1 MQKQIGAVRKIEALN
16 STILIVNH
24 EFQDSSQK
32 PNQLRRRNSSKL
44 SRIANVW
51 ALSCALD
58 LGLLRESSL
67 KEVVIAS
74 YSELNS
80 LSIAEDAAKSPDL
93 EANDREDDVFKPAS
107 IFGNSWPFIDPAQ
120 IKRIGCMKPVR
131 RRRRKTRWSVR
142 RQRKP
147 RERIDGATADLSTK
161 RSSSLRGSK
170 RENLGESR
178 DRSARLSGMRKN
190 PSSTRSR
197 VFGGEAERLSESYRS
212 TDEDDDEE
220 EVISQTTSETSSEEI
235 APVDYSGSGYSRFYS
250 TSHAK
255 EELQNR
261 MELSEYPDY
270 FMNVLRIDN
279 SNENN
284 DLDTSEDD
292 ASRDNARTAKFAK
305 FAERRASRKI
315 LENENSPHRIGRAPS
330 RRKKPALGS
339 SRDRVPKKGR
349 SRSVGRKE
357 KSRTSAY
364 NHYNRRRI
372 SHDSEDNFP
381 KSKADSRDDV
391 AAGTRDV
398 AEEIA
403 VQKRCEC
410 KARRRSQSHT
420 FTNAACPC
428 KKNSRNTAAAIM
440 RDIQECINTK
450 IATDVEEIGK
460 TISEIW
466 GNAPEGLGHKDLRR
480 DVSMEYDWVDD
491 NELDDRNSPSQIW
504 ERAFDPT
511 NAEQLNVRTA
521 GRRRKRRSRHL
532 IDCKFDES
540 TETAYRSVFHD
551 CVDFDTPRST
561 PSLKINMEE
570 SWKSAEDSSDND
582 DEIHSSWRRS
592 TLGSST
598 EECGNEVDGAL
609 LLARKIVSDD
619 STKDEKC
626 DDEHETLNNA
636 CYKYHETSDAFVMAR
651 TNSFYDSDEYTEDAK
666 FANQRSEAKDIITY
680 RNKNRTIRRSAS
692 VDYSFKDEDDDV
704 KVSER
709 LLMYVYSLTELLLT

>member
-1 MQKQIGAVRKIEALN
+1 M
-16 STILIVNH
+16 
-24 EFQDSSQK
+24 
-32 PNQLRRRNSSKL
+32 
-44 SRIANVW
+44 NVW

-67 KEVVIAS
+67 KEVIIAS
-74 YSELNS
+74 YSELSS
-80 LSIAEDAAKSPDL
+80 LSTTEDAAKSPDL
-93 EANDREDDVFKPAS
+93 EADDSREDGVFKSAN

-120 IKRIGCMKPVR
+120 IKRIDCTKPVR

-147 RERIDGATADLSTK
+147 KDRIDDVTADLSTK

-170 RENLGESR
+170 RENLGVSR
-178 DRSARLSGMRKN
+178 DRSARLSVRKN

-197 VFGGEAERLSESYRS
+197 VFVDDGAERLSESYRS
-212 TDEDDDEE
+212 TDDDEEE

-250 TSHAK
+250 TSHTK
-255 EELQNR
+255 DEPQNR

-279 SNENN
+279 GNENN

-292 ASRDNARTAKFAK
+292 ASRDNAQTAKFAK
-305 FAERRASRKI
+305 FAERRPSRKI
-315 LENENSPHRIGRAPS
+315 LENGDSPHTTGRGS
-330 RRKKPALGS
+330 RKKKSALGS
-339 SRDRVPKKGR
+339 DGDRIEMPKKRINR
-349 SRSVGRKE
+349 SIGQKE
-357 KSRTSAY
+357 KARNSAY
-364 NHYNRRRI
+364 HHHNRRRI
-372 SHDSEDNFP
+372 SRDLEENSP
-381 KSKADSRDDV
+381 KIKSASRDDV

-403 VQKRCEC
+403 ARKRCDC
-410 KARRRSQSHT
+410 KARRRSHN

-428 KKNSRNTAAAIM
+428 KKTSKNTAAAIM

-450 IATDVEEIGK
+450 VATDDVENIEK
-460 TISEIW
+460 AVSEIEESMLED
-466 GNAPEGLGHKDLRR
+466 PSHKDLRQ
-480 DVSMEYDWVDD
+480 DVSMEYDWVDNIGEFD
-491 NELDDRNSPSQIW
+491 NRNLSSQIL
-504 ERAFDPT
+504 ERSFDST
-511 NAEQLNVRTA
+511 NAEHSSMSVRTA
-521 GRRRKRRSRHL
+521 GRRRKRRNRCS

-551 CVDFDTPRST
+551 CIDFDTQRST

-570 SWKSAEDSSDND
+570 SWRSEEDSSDND

-609 LLARKIVSDD
+609 LLARKIVNDD

-636 CYKYHETSDAFVMAR
+636 CYKYHETSDTFTMAR
-651 TNSFYDSDEYTEDAK
+651 TNSFHGSDEDMVEDTK
-666 FANQRSEAKDIITY
+666 FANQHNEAKDIITY
-680 RNKNRTIRRSAS
+680 GNKNRTIRSAS

-704 KVSER
+704 KVSELR
-709 LLMYVYSLTELLLT
+709 ELLLMYIFIDGIA

>member
-1 MQKQIGAVRKIEALN
+1 M
-16 STILIVNH
+16 
-24 EFQDSSQK
+24 
-32 PNQLRRRNSSKL
+32 RRRSSKL
-44 SRIANVW
+44 SRIVNVW

-67 KEVVIAS
+67 KEVIIAS

-80 LSIAEDAAKSPDL
+80 LSTTEDAAKSPDL
-93 EANDREDDVFKPAS
+93 EADESREDDVFKSAN

-120 IKRIGCMKPVR
+120 IKRIGSTKPVR

-147 RERIDGATADLSTK
+147 KERIDGVTADLSTE

-170 RENLGESR
+170 RANLGVSR
-178 DRSARLSGMRKN
+178 DRSARLSVRKN

-197 VFGGEAERLSESYRS
+197 VFVDDGAERLSESYRS
-212 TDEDDDEE
+212 TDDDEEE

-250 TSHAK
+250 TSRTK
-255 EELQNR
+255 DEPQNR

-292 ASRDNARTAKFAK
+292 ASRDNVRTAKFAK
-305 FAERRASRKI
+305 FAERRPSRKI
-315 LENENSPHRIGRAPS
+315 LENGNSPHRTGRAS
-330 RRKKPALGS
+330 RKKKSAFGS
-339 SRDRVPKKGR
+339 GGDRIEVPKKR
-349 SRSVGRKE
+349 RNRSVGRKE
-357 KSRTSAY
+357 KARNSAY
-364 NHYNRRRI
+364 NHHNRRRVSRDLEEKI
-372 SHDSEDNFP
+372 PP
-381 KSKADSRDDV
+381 KIKSDPRDDV

-403 VQKRCEC
+403 ARKRCDC
-410 KARRRSQSHT
+410 KGRRRSQN

-428 KKNSRNTAAAIM
+428 KKISRSTAAAIM
-440 RDIQECINTK
+440 RDIQECINTRV
-450 IATDVEEIGK
+450 ATDVENIEK
-460 TISEIW
+460 TISEIERSV
-466 GNAPEGLGHKDLRR
+466 PEEPSYKDLGR
-480 DVSMEYDWVDD
+480 DVSMEYDWVDSS
-491 NELDDRNSPSQIW
+491 ELDDRNLPSQIL
-504 ERAFDPT
+504 ERSFDST
-511 NAEQLNVRTA
+511 NDEHSSVSVRTA
-521 GRRRKRRSRHL
+521 GRRRKRRNRCS

-551 CVDFDTPRST
+551 CVDFDTQRST

-570 SWKSAEDSSDND
+570 SWRSAEDSSDND

-609 LLARKIVSDD
+609 LLARKIVNDD

-636 CYKYHETSDAFVMAR
+636 CYKYHEMSDTFTMAR
-651 TNSFYDSDEYTEDAK
+651 TNSFYGSDEDMEDAK
-666 FANQRSEAKDIITY
+666 FANQRNEAKDIITY
-680 RNKNRTIRRSAS
+680 RNKNRTIRRSPS
-692 VDYSFKDEDDDV
+692 LEYIGFKDEDDDV
-704 KVSER
+704 KVSELR
-709 LLMYVYSLTELLLT
+709 VLLLMYRFIDGIA